1 MLINELSKKTGF
13 SRDTIRFYEQ
23 EGIIDLN
30 HFKRLNNRYKN
41 YSEAAV
47 NRLKVVSNLKD
58 FGFSLK
64 EIVEI
69 LYLYELDSQGC
80 EMNLPMIESKIKLVD
95 EKITS
100 LLEIKSKLS
109 GLRENCSGNCEKD
122 CELNRTLGNLH
133 G

>member
-64 EIVEI
+64 EIVELI
-69 LYLYELDSQGC
+69 
-80 EMNLPMIESKIKLVD
+80 
-95 EKITS
+95 
-100 LLEIKSKLS
+100 
-109 GLRENCSGNCEKD
+109 
-122 CELNRTLGNLH
+122 
-133 G
+133 